1 MTTRSEYEKAI
12 REAFKKGP
20 THARP
25 IDSVNDCKRDA
36 LSLNLVMFGK
46 YVMVTA
52 VESDDE
58 GLLTNYE
65 EQRMMA
71 KIYTDMILGMLRDFI
86 DCIERGD
93 LDEPE

>member
-1 MTTRSEYEKAI
+1 MTTRSENEKAI
-12 REAFKKGP
+12 IEAFKNGP

-36 LSLNLVMFGK
+36 LGLNLVMFGQ
-46 YVMVTA
+46 YVMATA
-52 VESDDE
+52 VESDDV

-86 DCIERGD
+86 DKCEGGE
-93 LDEPE
+93 LDERA